1 MSNIET
7 AQNFSNLIISYMSHL
22 YVSMIDASFA
32 RLQDASNFLKD
43 RSGSLENTSET
54 LNEAAE

>member
-1 MSNIET
+1 M
-7 AQNFSNLIISYMSHL
+7 ISYMSHL

-32 RLQDASNFLKD
+32 RLQDANNIFKN

-54 LNEAAE
+54 LNEAAEEIRDTIT